1 MKFDKSLRIHRKS
14 SDIWTNY
21 EFFKK
26 KFDFQIKFIF
36 LLDYLLYYR
45 YTIVYKIHGQEV
57 YDKRR

>member
-26 KFDFQIKFIF
+26 KIDFQIKFIF
-36 LLDYLLYYR
+36 FFGLSFVL
-45 YTIVYKIHGQEV
+45 
-57 YDKRR
+57 